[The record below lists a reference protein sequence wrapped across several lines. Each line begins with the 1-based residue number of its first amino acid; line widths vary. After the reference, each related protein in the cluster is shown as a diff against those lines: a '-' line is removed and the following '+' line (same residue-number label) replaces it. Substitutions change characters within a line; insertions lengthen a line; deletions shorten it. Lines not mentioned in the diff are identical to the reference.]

1 MSVKQREPDHSE
13 TDRPGLAPRRPP
25 PVSVTGEPASVSDL
39 DGTRVDSVH
48 EHVLAWQ
55 ETLREARKDR

>member
-1 MSVKQREPDHSE
+1 MCVKQREHDHSE

-25 PVSVTGEPASVSDL
+25 PVSVTREPASVSDL
-39 DGTRVDSVH
+39 DGMRVESVY

-55 ETLREARKDR
+55 ETLREARKER